1 MAKMKDYYQENAKEY
16 IGKTMNADVSDLYSK
31 FEKYLRPGSKI
42 LDLGFGSGRDSLY
55 FLSKGYEVYSLD
67 PCTAFIEHGKEIGLT
82 HLIKSSAEDIDLDD
96 CFDAIWAN
104 ASLLH
109 VASNKLKDVFLRCA
123 RSLKD
128 GGVMYCSFKYGDF
141 EGERDG
147 RYYVDLTKSS
157 IGKFM
162 EGHLTIKE
170 SFVTFD
176 SLGRG
181 GKWLNLIVS
190 KQGQ

>member
-1 MAKMKDYYQENAKEY
+1 
-16 IGKTMNADVSDLYSK
+16 
-31 FEKYLRPGSKI
+31 
-42 LDLGFGSGRDSLY
+42 
-55 FLSKGYEVYSLD
+55 
-67 PCTAFIEHGKEIGLT
+67 
-82 HLIKSSAEDIDLDD
+82 
-96 CFDAIWAN
+96 
-104 ASLLH
+104 
-109 VASNKLKDVFLRCA
+109 
-123 RSLKD
+123 
-128 GGVMYCSFKYGDF
+128 MYCSFKYGGF

-157 IGKFM
+157 IEKFM

-170 SFVTFD
+170 SFFTFD

>member
-16 IGKTMNADVSDLYSK
+16 IGKTMNADIFSLYSK

-67 PCTAFIEHGKEIGLT
+67 PCQAFIEHGKQIGLP
-82 HLIKSSAEDIDLDD
+82 HLIEASVEDLNLNET
-96 CFDAIWAN
+96 FDAIWAN

-109 VASNKLKDVFLRCA
+109 IASSNLKDVFLKCA
-123 RSLKD
+123 KALNEN
-128 GGVMYCSFKYGDF
+128 GVMYCSFKYGDF
-141 EGERDG
+141 EGGRDG
-147 RYYVDLTKSS
+147 RYYVDLTESS
-157 IGKFM
+157 AKKYIDGS
-162 EGHLTIKE
+162 LTIKE
-170 SFVTFD
+170 TFVTFD

-181 GKWLNLIVS
+181 GKWLNLIAS

>member
-1 MAKMKDYYQENAKEY
+1 MFFF
-16 IGKTMNADVSDLYSK
+16 I
-31 FEKYLRPGSKI
+31 RP
-42 LDLGFGSGRDSLY
+42 
-55 FLSKGYEVYSLD
+55 
-67 PCTAFIEHGKEIGLT
+67 
-82 HLIKSSAEDIDLDD
+82 EDIDSISSS
-96 CFDAIWAN
+96 DAAP
-104 ASLLH
+104 
-109 VASNKLKDVFLRCA
+109 
-123 RSLKD
+123 SLK
-128 GGVMYCSFKYGDF
+128 GMYCSFKYGGF

-147 RYYVDLTKSS
+147 RYYVDLAKSS

-190 KQGQ
+190 KQGQFA